1 MSDPTNTI
9 MSRLREETRELH
21 SHAESRPLQQQIAR
35 GDVDRDRFAAY
46 LGQLYLVHQKLES
59 ALQNAA
65 SGNPAIGKLATVDRM
80 RVPDLESD
88 LRFYRLDPNDLEPGA
103 AAIEFHDAIDR
114 MNAEDPVALLGSLY
128 VLEGSTN
135 GGKFLARVLRR
146 EWNLDEEG
154 LSYFDPY
161 GNEQPQRWAAFKSDM
176 EDMGFD
182 TDQQNAIVDAAHLT
196 FKAIADVSDG
206 VSRSA

>member
-1 MSDPTNTI
+1 MSDPSNTI

-35 GDVDRDRFAAY
+35 GEVDRERFAAY
-46 LGQLYLVHQKLES
+46 LGQLYLVHKKLES
-59 ALQNAA
+59 TLDLAK
-65 SGNPAIGKLATVDRM
+65 SDNPIIDRVSTTDRM

-88 LRFYRLDPNDLEPGA
+88 LRFYQLDPNGLEPGA
-103 AAIEFHDAIDR
+103 AAMEFHDAIDR

-146 EWNLDEEG
+146 AWNLDEEG

-161 GNEQPQRWAAFKSDM
+161 GDQQPHRWTAFKSDM

-182 TDQQNAIVDAAHLT
+182 TDQQNAIVDAAHET
-196 FKAIADVSDG
+196 FKAIADVSDE
-206 VSRSA
+206 VSSSA

>member
-1 MSDPTNTI
+1 

-35 GDVDRDRFAAY
+35 GEVDRERFAAY
-46 LGQLYLVHQKLES
+46 LGQLYLVHKKLES
-59 ALQNAA
+59 TLDHAK
-65 SGNPAIGKLATVDRM
+65 SDSPTIDRVATADRM

-88 LRFYRLDPNDLEPGA
+88 LQFYQLDSIGLEPGA
-103 AAIEFHDAIDR
+103 AAIRFYEVIDR
-114 MNAEDPVALLGSLY
+114 LDAEDPVALLGSLY

-146 EWNLDEEG
+146 AWNLDQEG

-161 GNEQPQRWAAFKSDM
+161 GDQQPHRWAAFKSDM

-182 TDQQNAIVDAAHLT
+182 NDQQNAIVDAAHET
-196 FKAIADVSDG
+196 FKAIADVSDE
-206 VSRSA
+206 VSSSA